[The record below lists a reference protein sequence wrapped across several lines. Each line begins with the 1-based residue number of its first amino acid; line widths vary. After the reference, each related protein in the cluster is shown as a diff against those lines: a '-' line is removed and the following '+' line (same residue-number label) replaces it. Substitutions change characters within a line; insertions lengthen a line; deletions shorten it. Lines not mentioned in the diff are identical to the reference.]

1 MEEKINVLYF
11 VDRMLRGGIQTFVIE
26 NIKHMNRDKLQIDFL
41 LLDDGE
47 NYTKEENELIKL
59 GCNVYK
65 LDGIWIRNIMDFRK
79 YKLKLNEFFSKH
91 NNYKIV
97 HLHSSSKNYLVL
109 KVAKQY
115 KIPIRIAHSHNIDFQ
130 TKNPI
135 KKLLGDILKIPLKY
149 YATDYFAC
157 SKLAGEWLFG
167 KKIINGK
174 NFHIIHNAVDLKKF
188 KFNINDR
195 NKIRKELNISDED
208 LVIGHVGRFTT
219 QKNHKFLI
227 DIFYEIYLQN
237 SNSKLILIGKG
248 KKEEEIYKKVSKLGL
263 QKNVIFEGFK
273 FNVNEYMSAM
283 DIFVFPSLY
292 EGLGLVLIEAQANG
306 LKCFTSKNV
315 VPLEA
320 KVSNSLE
327 YIELNK
333 SPQYWASEILKVN
346 SSRTDNYKEIINKG
360 YDIEDTAKFL
370 EDFYIRKDAIYEDSL

>member
-26 NIKHMNRDKLQIDFL
+26 NIKHMNRDKLQVDFL

>member
-174 NFHIIHNAVDLKKF
+174 NFHIIHNAVNLKKF

-273 FNVNEYMSAM
+273 SNVNEYMSAM

>member
-167 KKIINGK
+167 KKIIK
-174 NFHIIHNAVDLKKF
+174 
-188 KFNINDR
+188 
-195 NKIRKELNISDED
+195 
-208 LVIGHVGRFTT
+208 
-219 QKNHKFLI
+219 
-227 DIFYEIYLQN
+227 
-237 SNSKLILIGKG
+237 
-248 KKEEEIYKKVSKLGL
+248 
-263 QKNVIFEGFK
+263 
-273 FNVNEYMSAM
+273 
-283 DIFVFPSLY
+283 
-292 EGLGLVLIEAQANG
+292 
-306 LKCFTSKNV
+306 
-315 VPLEA
+315 
-320 KVSNSLE
+320 
-327 YIELNK
+327 
-333 SPQYWASEILKVN
+333 
-346 SSRTDNYKEIINKG
+346 
-360 YDIEDTAKFL
+360 
-370 EDFYIRKDAIYEDSL
+370 